1 MDYDSRRGSIFAVVL
16 SALFVFA
23 QITVA
28 QTTGKRSSGATPR
41 PPVSGTSKASSDGN
55 PVPSTASPQRAFLNQ
70 YCVTCHNERLRT
82 AGLTLDRMAIDD
94 VGAGAKV
101 WEKVLSK
108 IRTGAMPPPSMPR
121 PDKTALDDFASWLE
135 TALDHASA
143 ANPNPGR
150 VAVHRLNQV
159 EYTNAVRDLV
169 GLEIDGRSLLLGDDA
184 DEQGF
189 DNIAGVLSLSPAL
202 LERYLSAARMISR
215 LAIGDPAIAPAFAM
229 YDIPKTL
236 VQDERTSE
244 DLPFGSRGGIAV
256 HHRFPLDA
264 EYVVKIRLRRQLYDY
279 IIGLGRPHQLEVRL
293 DGKLI
298 QTFTVGGE
306 NRGRPAPASFVGQI
320 QGDPEWETY
329 MHSADAGLE
338 VRFPVKAGPR
348 VVAVSFKKDL
358 AEPEG
363 IPQPSGGRA
372 IALNEWYDGN
382 PSVDSVAIGGPY
394 NVQGP
399 GDTPSRRKIF
409 SCVPTGS
416 SGEQPC
422 ARKILSALARRAY
435 RRPVTEEDIQTLFEF
450 YNSGRRRAGFEAGIQ
465 SALERI
471 LASPDFLFR
480 LESAPANLAQGTVYR
495 LDDTELASRLSF
507 FLWSSIPDD
516 QLLDLGASGKLK
528 DASILEQQVRRMLA
542 DPRANTL
549 VDNFVSRWLNL
560 FKLRGAAPDPDIF
573 PDFDENLRQA
583 FQQETILFVES
594 QLRADRSVVDLL
606 NATYTFLNERLARHY
621 QIPNVYG
628 ERFRRVELKDD
639 NRSGLLGQGSIL
651 TVTSYG
657 NRTSPVLRGKWLLE
671 MILGTPPPPP
681 PPDVPPLKEK
691 SETDRPLS
699 VRERLEQHRQN
710 PACASCHVRMD
721 PLGFALENFDA
732 IGKWRTSEDGVP
744 VDASAALPDGT
755 KLEGVAGLRKILLSR
770 RDQFAGTLTEKLLT
784 YSLGRELEYYDL
796 PAARKIAR
804 EAAASD
810 YRWSSLILGI
820 VKSVP
825 FQMSITRSAGVEQAQ
840 TRRSK
845 Q

>member
-1 MDYDSRRGSIFAVVL
+1 LFIF
-16 SALFVFA
+16 
-23 QITVA
+23 A
-28 QTTGKRSSGATPR
+28 QTTAAQT
-41 PPVSGTSKASSDGN
+41 T
-55 PVPSTASPQRAFLNQ
+55 VPSTASPQRAVLNQ

-82 AGLTLDRMAIDD
+82 AGLTLERMAVDD
-94 VGAGAKV
+94 VGPGAKV

-121 PDKTALDDFASWLE
+121 PDKTASDGFTSWLE
-135 TALDHASA
+135 TALDHVSA

-159 EYTNAVRDLV
+159 EYTNAVRDLL
-169 GLEIDGRSLLLGDDA
+169 GLEIDGRSLLVGDDA

-202 LERYLSAARMISR
+202 LERYLSAARVISR

-236 VQDERTSE
+236 VQDERISE

-306 NRGRPAPASFVGQI
+306 NKGRPAPASFVGQI

-348 VVAVSFKKDL
+348 VLAVSFKKDL

-363 IPQPSGGRA
+363 VPQPSGGRA

-409 SCVPTGS
+409 SCAPTGN
-416 SGEQPC
+416 SGEQAC
-422 ARKILSALARRAY
+422 ARQILSTLARRAY
-435 RRPVTEEDIQTLFEF
+435 RRPVTEEDIQTLLEF
-450 YNSGRRRAGFEAGIQ
+450 YNSGRRRAGFDAGIQ
-465 SALERI
+465 SAVERI

-480 LESAPANLAQGTVYR
+480 LESAPANLAPGTVYR

-542 DPRANTL
+542 DPRANAL

-594 QLRADRSVVDLL
+594 QVRADRSVVDLL
-606 NATYTFLNERLARHY
+606 NAKYTFLNERLARHY

-732 IGKWRTSEDGVP
+732 IGEWRTAEDGVP

-755 KLEGVAGLRKILLSR
+755 KLEGVAGLRKILLGR

-810 YRWSSLILGI
+810 YRWSSIILGI

-825 FQMSITRSAGVEQAQ
+825 FQMSITRSAAVEQAQ
-840 TRRSK
+840 TGRSK